1 LIKDSKIYRDNKQKG
16 RSHSASEYRR
26 LTSWQTVASRM
37 AHVKPILTPIV
48 FPWVFG

>member
-26 LTSWQTVASRM
+26 LTSWQTVANKQT
-37 AHVKPILTPIV
+37 HCNPWIIIEILILTS
-48 FPWVFG
+48 